1 MKSRASFTIES
12 DVLARLDSIVDNIYY
27 KSKSEA
33 VEDIIRKFFERQH
46 TAIILCGGDFT
57 IQGTD
62 TYRPLVKIGESTL
75 IERTLSNLRSNNFR
89 SVFISGNTNLLK
101 KIFPLLKN
109 GEGYGIDVKYVDDNN
124 LKGSAKA
131 LERVRK
137 YIGSTTLFLPGDAM
151 FDIDLKDMIKY
162 HISNNSIASIAISVS
177 GSAAESVNDKLV
189 LKGNKVVSYERLKS
203 PIISKLVP
211 TTIIALERDVYK
223 YIPPGDMEWDIRQ
236 DMLPLIAKEGNLF
249 GYTYNGQWMRI
260 KTKQDV
266 EKARKIFK

>member
-33 VEDIIRKFFERQH
+33 VEDILRKFFERQH

-62 TYRPLVKIGESTL
+62 TYRPLVKLGDLTL
-75 IERTLSNLRSNNFR
+75 IERTISNLRANNFR
-89 SVFISGNTNLLK
+89 NVFISGRTDLLK
-101 KIFPLLKN
+101 RIFPVIKN
-109 GEGYGIDVKYVDDNN
+109 GEGYGIDVKYLDDNN

-131 LERVRK
+131 LERVSK
-137 YIGSTTLFLPGDAM
+137 YVGSTTLFLPGDAI

-162 HISNNSIASIAISVS
+162 HVSNNSPASIAISVS
-177 GSAAESVNDKLV
+177 GSSPELVTDKLV
-189 LKGNKVVSYERLKS
+189 LKGNKVFSYERLKS
-203 PIISKLVP
+203 PFLSKLVP
-211 TTIIALERDVYK
+211 TTLLVFEREVYK

-236 DMLPLIAKEGNLF
+236 DMLPLMAKEGNLY
-249 GYTYNGQWMRI
+249 GYTYNGFWLRI
-260 KTKQDV
+260 KTKQDIERAKKLV
-266 EKARKIFK
+266 K